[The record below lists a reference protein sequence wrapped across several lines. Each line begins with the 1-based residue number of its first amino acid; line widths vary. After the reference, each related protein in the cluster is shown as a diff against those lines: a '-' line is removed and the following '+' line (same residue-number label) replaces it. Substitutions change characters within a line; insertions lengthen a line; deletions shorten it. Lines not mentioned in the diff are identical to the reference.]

1 MGLVTFSIFHLFY
14 ALETANAQRTLFSSE
29 LIENPIL
36 LRMAGLSALTIF
48 LATSFGPLQRL
59 LQTVDLTVEQW
70 AVCIAGA
77 STVIVIEEVRK
88 FISRRRSPAAA
99 PAVAAA
105 APVPA

>member
-1 MGLVTFSIFHLFY
+1 
-14 ALETANAQRTLFSSE
+14 
-29 LIENPIL
+29 
-36 LRMAGLSALTIF
+36 MAGLSVLTIF

-59 LQTVDLTVEQW
+59 LQTTDLTVEQW

-77 STVIVIEEVRK
+77 ATVLVIEEVRK
-88 FISRRRSPAAA
+88 FFSRRRSSAAA